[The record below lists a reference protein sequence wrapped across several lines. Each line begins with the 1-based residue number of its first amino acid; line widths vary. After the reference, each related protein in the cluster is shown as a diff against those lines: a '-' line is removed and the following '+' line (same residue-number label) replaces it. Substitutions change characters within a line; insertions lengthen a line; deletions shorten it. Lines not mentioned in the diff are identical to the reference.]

1 MLRWYLVRTK
11 PGSEATARAHLDRQ
25 GYELYLPLLSQALQ
39 RRGRWS
45 ERVVPLFPGYV
56 FLRLDEGRQPLAP
69 VRSTRGVTGAVRFGP
84 AYAVV
89 PDAVIAG
96 LRARENPETGLH
108 RLSPPARLVPGAR
121 VRIFAGPFEGLEGVF
136 ERESGPDRAV
146 VLLSVLGQ
154 SASVRVPACNVVARQ
169 AA

>member
-11 PGSEATARAHLDRQ
+11 PGGEAIAKAHLARQ
-25 GYELYLPLLSQALQ
+25 GYELYLPLLSRTLP

-45 ERVVPLFPGYV
+45 EQIVPLFPGYV

-69 VRSTRGVTGAVRFGP
+69 VRSTKGVAGAVRFGP

-89 PDAVIAG
+89 PEDVIAG

-108 RLSPPARLVPGAR
+108 RLSPPARLMPGAR

-154 SASVRVPACNVVARQ
+154 SACVRIPACNVVARH

>member
-11 PGSEATARAHLDRQ
+11 PGSEATARSHLDRQ
-25 GYELYLPLLSQALQ
+25 SYELYLPLLSQALQ

-45 ERVVPLFPGYV
+45 ERVVPLFPGYL

-69 VRSTRGVTGAVRFGP
+69 VRSTKGVMGAVRFGP

-89 PDAVIAG
+89 PDAVIAE

-108 RLSPPARLVPGAR
+108 RLSLSARLAPGAR
-121 VRIFAGPFEGLEGVF
+121 VRIFAGPFEGIEGVF
-136 ERESGPDRAV
+136 ERETGSDRAI

-154 SASVRVPACNVVARQ
+154 TASVGVAVGNIMPRH